1 MLPFPPDAAR
11 AIGVWGTILAP
22 WYSAFQTAWRWG
34 SFILAHALI
43 VLLAAI
49 VLVQRLVL
57 QAGDPKLFD
66 RVPLRYIFDGM
77 DLAILVAFLVLGT
90 LEAVMVF
97 KRPER

>member
-1 MLPFPPDAAR
+1 MGA
-11 AIGVWGTILAP
+11 WGTILAP
-22 WYSAFQTAWRWG
+22 WYSAFETAWRWG
-34 SFILAHALI
+34 SFILAHALVAI

-57 QAGDPKLFD
+57 QAGDPRLFD

-90 LEAVMVF
+90 VEAVMVF

>member
-1 MLPFPPDAAR
+1 
-11 AIGVWGTILAP
+11 
-22 WYSAFQTAWRWG
+22 
-34 SFILAHALI
+34 LAHALI